1 MTEGEGSVGPA
12 DPGRVAARLRR
23 AVGDL
28 VRATRGQDVLAPV
41 LAAALD
47 LPDRDGPLTTAELA
61 ARRQVRHQT
70 MAATVGELRNL
81 GYLSAAPH
89 PADGR
94 MKVLTLTPA
103 GLAALEAD
111 RAARVHL
118 LAGALERSLSG
129 TEVRDLARAIALIE
143 RVTAA
148 VAAVSGHDQPPVT
161 GDW

>member
-1 MTEGEGSVGPA
+1 MTDGEGRAWPA
-12 DPGRVAARLRR
+12 EPGQVAARLRH

-41 LAAALD
+41 LAAVLD
-47 LPDRDGPLTTAELA
+47 LLDRDGPLTTAELA

-70 MAATVGELRNL
+70 MAANVGELRDL
-81 GYLSAAPH
+81 GYLNAAPH

-94 MKVLTLTPA
+94 MRVLTLTAA
-103 GLAALEAD
+103 GRAALEAD
-111 RAARVHL
+111 RAARVHR

-129 TEVRDLARAIALIE
+129 EEAHDLARAIALIE

-148 VAAVSGHDQPPVT
+148 VAAGGDHGQPPVT